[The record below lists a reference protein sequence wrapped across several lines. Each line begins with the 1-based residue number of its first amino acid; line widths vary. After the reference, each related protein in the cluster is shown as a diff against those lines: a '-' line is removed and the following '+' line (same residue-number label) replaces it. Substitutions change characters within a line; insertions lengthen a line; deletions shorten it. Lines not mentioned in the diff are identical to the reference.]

1 MGRRSGG
8 GPGLSCSAL
17 FFFDFGS
24 CSARKRRNGESK
36 FMECKHH
43 MPLVQTVQQLG
54 EVSSRAGLTEDQVVN
69 LLAAGLEV
77 EHVLEYVNAVLSHR
91 VH

>member
-1 MGRRSGG
+1 
-8 GPGLSCSAL
+8 
-17 FFFDFGS
+17 
-24 CSARKRRNGESK
+24 
-36 FMECKHH
+36 